1 MKINAVR
8 SLIIISLVTLL
19 IVAGT
24 TMAWFTDDYTI
35 PSAAEM
41 VVGTLD
47 FEITDA
53 SVITEGEGEPES
65 GEEGGGDSQTLEWK
79 AGERKKLSWT
89 FENIGTKTAFFRAR
103 PEGIFAQYIEK
114 YDAAWGEGFPFSVGR
129 QGNWAMYFEYDV
141 LEKTVRL
148 VAGPEQVD
156 VGTVRVWQEGGKLYV
171 EIRTKDGWKMI
182 GSHVHLAETADGFPT
197 AGNGN
202 GIQDPIPD
210 KFDYKERHY
219 LAESYTYEIDLS
231 DFPSGIPPALIA
243 VYTSLVGGTETVEG
257 TINWSL
263 PEGSPWKEGV
273 DSKGKPDGWFYY
285 CHPIRSGEK
294 ITLVVRGCL
303 GDNAADGSCKVKLKA
318 ESVQTTH
325 GAAKEI
331 WPNWPG
337 GQ

>member
-53 SVITEGEGEPES
+53 CVIPEDGEEG
-65 GEEGGGDSQTLEWK
+65 EGGGDSQTIEWN
-79 AGERKKLSWT
+79 AGECKELSWT
-89 FENIGTKTAFFRAR
+89 FENTGTKTAFFRAR
-103 PEGIFAQYIEK
+103 PEGTFKQYTGK
-114 YDAAWGEGFPFSVGR
+114 DDSAWGEGPPFNEGQ
-129 QGNWAMYFEYDV
+129 QGNWAMYFEYDG

-148 VAGPEQVD
+148 MAGQNID
-156 VGTVRVWQEGGKLYV
+156 AGTVRVWQEGGKLYV
-171 EIRTKDGWKMI
+171 EIQTKDGWKMI
-182 GSHVHLAETADGFPT
+182 DSHVHLAENVDDFPI

-202 GIQDPIPD
+202 GNGNGNQNPIPG
-210 KFDYKERHY
+210 KFDYKKYHY
-219 LAESYTYEIDLS
+219 LAESYTYEIDLPEFS
-231 DFPSGIPPALIA
+231 PALIA
-243 VYTSLVGGTETVEG
+243 VHSCLVQGTETTEG

-263 PEGSPWKEGV
+263 PDDSPWEEGV
-273 DSKGKPDGWFYY
+273 DSEGGFDGWYYY
-285 CHPIRSGEK
+285 CQPVRSGEE
-294 ITLVVRGCL
+294 ITLVLRGCL
-303 GDNAADGSCKVKLKA
+303 DEDAADGSYEVKLKA
-318 ESVQTTH
+318 ESVQTSH
-325 GAAKEI
+325 GAAGEE
-331 WPNWPG
+331 WPGWPG